1 MKRFM
6 ERLNRLAADRGL
18 LADRSGAIAL
28 IFALTIV
35 PLILLVALSIDYAF
49 YVQSRAQASL
59 AADSA
64 ATHAVRAAD
73 AIYTY
78 ELSNG
83 TAAATA
89 VSDAEADGS
98 AIGKNWFFA
107 ALDTMP
113 KATITGAPNII
124 LTQNA
129 NGSAGFTA
137 TVSFAGTYPPF
148 FDSLFNNR
156 LWNINGNAQAQSA
169 FKYVEI
175 LMLLDNSSSMLI
187 ASGTTAITQLEE
199 LTVCPSS
206 GIEGNFG
213 GNAWTT
219 NPNNNAYFQHV
230 SPDAAGLAPMD
241 VPEAAGAIAN
251 YTPATSE
258 TNIGTGES
266 GTGYGYA
273 PNICAAGWTG
283 KNATNSDGTSAPYAP
298 CAFACHTTTD
308 PLQVPQ
314 TNAQGT
320 VTGDTANSAY
330 TNDYYGIARRA
341 GIQLRLD
348 VVQSAASQ
356 VITAMQTNEQAA
368 NQFSVGIYEFNDD
381 VIPVWPSPSNGQ
393 QASEASTDLADAA
406 TAIQNTAPP
415 IQANASIG
423 NTNFPAA
430 VDDMISG
437 TYLNGA
443 QYRADAATTSSP
455 ALTASGTGTT
465 AATPQKDVFIVT
477 DGMEDTSASG
487 SRVAG
492 EMTGYEAETGTP
504 LSATP
509 ALCGQLKTL
518 GYTVYVLYI
527 NYNPLGNTWY
537 QSTGTLPPTP
547 YGAQDDPALYKPTKY
562 YAESTTY
569 SEGNPPG
576 GNTSLAQDTPDE
588 WGLIGC
594 ATNPSDFFEATSDSE
609 IGATMN
615 AMLHAALTS
624 TIQLTQ

>member
-1 MKRFM
+1 M

-187 ASGTTAITQLEE
+187 ASSPTAITQLEE
-199 LTVCPSS
+199 LTVCPTS
-206 GIEGNFG
+206 GIASNFG
-213 GNAWTT
+213 GNNWSAYWQNTT
-219 NPNNNAYFQHV
+219 
-230 SPDAAGLAPMD
+230 PDQSGAPTD
-241 VPEAAGAIAN
+241 VPETPPPSPIAH
-251 YTPATSE
+251 YTPGSYQSSGYTDSGSGAGY
-258 TNIGTGES
+258 NAGTCN
-266 GTGYGYA
+266 T
-273 PNICAAGWTG
+273 GWTG
-283 KNATNSDGTSAPYAP
+283 SGGSPFAP
-298 CAFACHTTTD
+298 CAFACHTTTS
-308 PLQVPQ
+308 PLQVPSVDS
-314 TNAQGT
+314 NGN
-320 VTGDTANSAY
+320 VTYTSASAY
-330 TNDYYGIARRA
+330 TNDYYGIARQA

-437 TYLNGA
+437 AYLNGA
-443 QYRADAATTSSP
+443 QYRANAAATSSP

-487 SRVAG
+487 NRVAG

-527 NYNPLGNTWY
+527 DYNPLGNTWY

-569 SEGNPPG
+569 SEGNPPN